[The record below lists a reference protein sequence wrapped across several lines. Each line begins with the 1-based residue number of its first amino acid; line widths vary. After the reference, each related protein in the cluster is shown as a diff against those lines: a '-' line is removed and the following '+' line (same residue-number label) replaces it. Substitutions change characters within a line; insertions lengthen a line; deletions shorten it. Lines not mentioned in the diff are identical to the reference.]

1 MPELLHVRG
10 GASQDPSLPS
20 LLDAMATELTAQR
33 VGAATV
39 MARLADIVIT
49 RLVRAW
55 AESRSDET
63 TGWLAA
69 IRDPQI
75 GRALAAFHRR
85 PHEAWSVVSFAAAAH
100 QSRSQFSERFTA
112 VLGMPPARYVARWR
126 VHLAGKWLRHERLT
140 IAEVAARLGYESEP
154 SFSRAFKRF
163 MGASPADFRRG
174 LSVDP
179 PRIARAGTRT
189 RGVAEAS

>member
-1 MPELLHVRG
+1 V
-10 GASQDPSLPS
+10 SL
-20 LLDAMATELTAQR
+20 
-33 VGAATV
+33 
-39 MARLADIVIT
+39 
-49 RLVRAW
+49 
-55 AESRSDET
+55 
-63 TGWLAA
+63 
-69 IRDPQI
+69 
-75 GRALAAFHRR
+75 
-85 PHEAWSVVSFAAAAH
+85 AAAAH